1 MTTYLLDT
9 DMCIYIMNNRPVQV
23 IKRCRQCAP
32 GEIGIS
38 AVTLSELR
46 YGVSKSTRQ
55 KENKI
60 RLDEFMAPFE
70 VLAYDPE
77 AANVYGD
84 IRFQLEKRGTPIGA
98 LDMLIA
104 AQALSRNLILVTN
117 NEKEF
122 RRIRKLKVENWAQYL
137 E

>member
-1 MTTYLLDT
+1 MITYLLDT
-9 DMCIYIMNNRPVQV
+9 DMCIYIMNNHPPQV
-23 IKRCRQCAP
+23 IRRCRQCEP

-46 YGVSKSTRQ
+46 YGVSKSTQQ
-55 KENKI
+55 KKNKV
-60 RLDEFMAPFE
+60 RLDEFLAPFE
-70 VLAYDPE
+70 VLAHDLE
-77 AANVYGD
+77 AADVYGD
-84 IRFQLEKRGTPIGA
+84 IRFKLGKKGASIGA

-122 RRIRKLKVENWAQYL
+122 QRIRKLKVENWTR
-137 E
+137 